1 MAASAAD
8 APAGRPAR
16 YRGLLLRILS
26 AAILGPLLLAAIW
39 FGFPWIDLVV
49 ALAAPLM
56 MSECIGLTRGRPFIR
71 ALAVFYA
78 LAAVVA
84 LLWLRH
90 QPTLGRE
97 TIVWIVLCIWA
108 TDTGAYVVG
117 RAAGGAKLAPR
128 ISPSKT
134 WSGLVGGMAWAA
146 LASAAVGYA
155 FGLGETISL
164 AMIGAGLAVV
174 GQIGDLLE
182 SAAKRRAGVKD
193 SGTLIPG
200 HGGLLDRVDGLV
212 AVLVAVA
219 LVRLAVGGGWPW
231 T

>member
-8 APAGRPAR
+8 APVGRLER
-16 YRGLLLRILS
+16 HRGLLLRILS

-39 FGFPWIDLVV
+39 FGFPWIDLVA

-56 MSECIGLTRGRPFIR
+56 VSEWIRLTRGRPFIR
-71 ALAVFYA
+71 ILAVLYA
-78 LAAVVA
+78 LTAVVA

-90 QPTLGRE
+90 QPALGRE

-146 LASAAVGYA
+146 VASAAVGYA
-155 FGLGETISL
+155 FGLGETIPL

-182 SAAKRRAGVKD
+182 SAAKRGAGVKD

-212 AVLVAVA
+212 AVLVVVA

>member
-8 APAGRPAR
+8 APMGRSER
-16 YRGLLLRILS
+16 YRGLLPRILS
-26 AAILGPLLLAAIW
+26 AIVLGPLLLAAIW
-39 FGFPWIDLVV
+39 FGFPWIDLVA

-56 MSECIGLTRGRPFIR
+56 VSEWIRLTRGRPLLR
-71 ALAVFYA
+71 ALAVVYA

-97 TIVWIVLCIWA
+97 TIIWIVLCIWA

-134 WSGLVGGMAWAA
+134 WSGLIGGMSWAA
-146 LASAAVGYA
+146 VASAATGYA
-155 FGLGETISL
+155 FGRGETISL
-164 AMIGAGLAVV
+164 AVIGAGLAVV
-174 GQIGDLLE
+174 GQIGDLVK
-182 SAAKRRAGVKD
+182 SAAKRGAGVKD

-200 HGGLLDRVDGLV
+200 HGGLLDRVDGFV
-212 AVLVAVA
+212 AVLVVVA

>member
-8 APAGRPAR
+8 APMGRSER
-16 YRGLLLRILS
+16 YRGLLPRILS
-26 AAILGPLLLAAIW
+26 AIVLGPLLLAAIW
-39 FGFPWIDLVV
+39 FGFPWIDLVA

-56 MSECIGLTRGRPFIR
+56 VSEWIRLTRGRPLLR
-71 ALAVFYA
+71 VLAVVYA

-97 TIVWIVLCIWA
+97 TIIWIVLCIWA

-117 RAAGGAKLAPR
+117 RLAGGAKLAPR

-134 WSGLVGGMAWAA
+134 WSGLIGGMSWAA
-146 LASAAVGYA
+146 VASAATGYA
-155 FGLGETISL
+155 FGRGETISL
-164 AMIGAGLAVV
+164 AVIGAGLAVV
-174 GQIGDLLE
+174 GQIGDLVE
-182 SAAKRRAGVKD
+182 SAAKRGAGVKD

-200 HGGLLDRVDGLV
+200 HGGLLDRVDGFV
-212 AVLVAVA
+212 AVLVVVA